1 MRKTDFERFE
11 KLAEN
16 GVIVP
21 VFQELPAD
29 METPVS
35 VLERFVNDENVC
47 LMESVENSEKFGR
60 YSFLGVHPHGMFWIA
75 SPSQAQMALANQRL
89 SANC

>member
-1 MRKTDFERFE
+1 MMRKTDYQRFE
-11 KLAEN
+11 QLAEN

-35 VLERFVNDENVC
+35 MLERFVNDENVC
-47 LMESVENSEKFGR
+47 LMESVENSEKVGR
-60 YSFLGVHPHGMFWIA
+60 
-75 SPSQAQMALANQRL
+75 
-89 SANC
+89 

>member
-1 MRKTDFERFE
+1 MMRKTDYQRFE

-29 METPVS
+29 MRPS
-35 VLERFVNDENVC
+35 PC
-47 LMESVENSEKFGR
+47 WS
-60 YSFLGVHPHGMFWIA
+60 A
-75 SPSQAQMALANQRL
+75 SSTMKT
-89 SANC
+89 SA

>member
-1 MRKTDFERFE
+1 MMRKTDYQRFE
-11 KLAEN
+11 QLAEK

-35 VLERFVNDENVC
+35 VLERFVDDENVC
-47 LMESVENSEKFGR
+47 LMESVENSEKLGR
-60 YSFLGVHPHGMFWIA
+60 YSFLGVHPHGMFIVED
-75 SPSQAQMALANQRL
+75 
-89 SANC
+89 